1 MEFRGRTATICTFM
15 LRLKFFTPPEW
26 AAAALVDRKAL
37 LLDHA
42 YCEIKAAAQA
52 RALSRKHG
60 DRFPQLRKPMESLAR
75 EEDGHASQCRALL
88 RGMGVSL
95 RRPPSNP
102 YVQELRRR
110 VLTAGGGDVLDQLI
124 VASMIEARSCE
135 RFRLL
140 AEACR
145 GETLGR
151 FYEDLFAAEARH
163 HVLFVELAMNLFGE
177 DRAKKRIEAIAAI
190 EADIAASRPWGPRV
204 H

>member
-1 MEFRGRTATICTFM
+1 M
-15 LRLKFFTPPEW
+15 LRLKFLTPAEW
-26 AAAALVDRKAL
+26 AETALADRKAL

-52 RALSRKHG
+52 RALGRKHG
-60 DRFPQLRKPMESLAR
+60 HKFPQLRKPMEALAK
-75 EEDGHASQCRALL
+75 EEDGHAAQCQALL
-88 RGMGVSL
+88 REMGVSR
-95 RRPPSNP
+95 RRPPANP
-102 YVQELRRR
+102 YVQDLRRR
-110 VLTAGGGDVLDQLI
+110 VLAVGGGDLLDQLI

-140 AEACR
+140 ADACR

-163 HVLFVELAMNLFGE
+163 HVLFTDLALDLFGE
-177 DRAKKRIEAIAAI
+177 SRAKNKIEAISAI
-190 EADIAASRPWGPRV
+190 EADIVAKRSWGPSI